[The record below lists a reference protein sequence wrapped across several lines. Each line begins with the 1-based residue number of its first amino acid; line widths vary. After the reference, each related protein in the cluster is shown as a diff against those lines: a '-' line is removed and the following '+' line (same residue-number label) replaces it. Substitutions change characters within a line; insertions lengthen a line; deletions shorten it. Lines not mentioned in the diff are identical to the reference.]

1 LGHHHG
7 DFSNHVGDAFRLA
20 GSPQI
25 EWRLVHVGELRR
37 SADFESY
44 SIEFETT
51 PIDGSQGTVTL
62 EHRELGTLELFVVAI
77 APGRYEAVFNQLVGS
92 EA

>member
-7 DFSNHVGDAFRLA
+7 DLSNHVGDAFRLA

-37 SADFESY
+37 SGDFESY

-51 PIDGSQGTVTL
+51 PIDGSQGTV
-62 EHRELGTLELFVVAI
+62 TLELFVVAI